1 MLTALLVLTALLA
14 VGYSLMSA
22 LNLADAGRPAASSPA
37 PLPLEVF
44 QSVERGELQEGHW
57 TLQYA
62 QGSGHT
68 GTGTAE
74 LIWQHAAPPQPA
86 ASSRTLSRRSP
97 GSGLCS
103 HSGSRLALRVLKR
116 EV

>member
-86 ASSRTLSRRSP
+86 ASSDVVSPLTWLWFVLSLWLSV
-97 GSGLCS
+97 GL
-103 HSGSRLALRVLKR
+103 RLYGF
-116 EV
+116 